1 MIVMLLMI
9 VSILVL
15 LGTGFPIALVLGA
28 TGAISTF
35 ILDPKYMSG
44 IPHTIFNTAT
54 AEPLIA
60 VPLFILMGQIIQ
72 QSKVAERFYLSIA
85 LWLRPIPGGLLH
97 SNITVCTVFSAVSGS
112 SVATAAT
119 VATAAMPNLDRLG
132 YDRRL
137 STGTL
142 AAGGTLGILIPPSI
156 PLIVYG
162 SIVEESIGSLFVAAI
177 VPAILLVSMFHAY
190 IFFRALMNPSLAPT
204 DTNASSV
211 SLRQLFLSL
220 RDILPVF
227 AIVLAVLGGIYA
239 GWTTSTEAA
248 AVGVLMAFAIAAGY
262 GAINVKMLRGV
273 FVEAIMLTSKILF
286 IVIGAQIFS
295 YSVFVWGINS
305 TIGNFVANLDF
316 SPTVIFFVIVLIY
329 LTLGMFVDALS
340 LMLMTIAIVHPIV
353 VNLGYDSVWF
363 GVVLVLLLEVGLI
376 TPPVGMNLFTIKAVS
391 SKILL
396 SDVAYGSLP
405 FVLIILFSVAL
416 LVAFPMIVLWLPFYA

>member
-1 MIVMLLMI
+1 MTVMLLMI
-9 VSILVL
+9 ASILFL
-15 LGTGFPIALVLGA
+15 LGAGFPIALVLGVI
-28 TGAISTF
+28 GVISTF
-35 ILDPKYMSG
+35 LLDPKYMSG
-44 IPHTIFNTAT
+44 IPHTVFNTAT

-72 QSKVAERFYLSIA
+72 QSKVAERFYSSVA

-97 SNITVCTVFSAVSGS
+97 SNITVCTVFSAVSGA

-119 VATAAMPNLDRLG
+119 VATAAMPNLERLG

-162 SIVEESIGSLFVAAI
+162 SIVEESIGSLFIAAI
-177 VPAILLVSMFHAY
+177 LPALLLVLMFHLF
-190 IFFRALMNPSLAPT
+190 IFIRALIDPDLAPI
-204 DTNASSV
+204 DKAASSV
-211 SLRQLFLSL
+211 TLRELFLSL
-220 RDILPVF
+220 GDILPVF
-227 AIVLAVLGGIYA
+227 AIVAAVLGGIYA

-248 AVGVLMAFAIAAGY
+248 AVGVFMALVIATAY
-262 GAINVKMLRGV
+262 NSLNFKMLRKV
-273 FVEAIMLTSKILF
+273 FIDAIMLTSMILF

-305 TIGNFVANLDF
+305 TIGDFVGNLDLHPVAIF
-316 SPTVIFFVIVLIY
+316 SVIVLIY
-329 LTLGMFVDALS
+329 ITLGMFVDALS

-353 VNLGYDSVWF
+353 TNLGFDSIWF

-376 TPPVGMNLFTIKAVS
+376 TPPVGMNLFTIKAVNP
-391 SKILL
+391 KILL

-405 FVLIILFSVAL
+405 FVLIILMAVML
-416 LVAFPMIVLWLPFYA
+416 MVIFPKIVLWLPFYA